1 MLAEKLVMMMD
12 ATSSNGSLRS
22 PSAVLQVN
30 WPSLQLNEHCGESM
44 LTMW

>member
-1 MLAEKLVMMMD
+1 MDAEKLVMMMD
-12 ATSSNGSLRS
+12 AMSSSGSFFS

-44 LTMW
+44 LTM